1 MARRIRAPYI
11 GRPMPSSKPS
21 SKPSSTPSSTPS
33 AKRASK
39 PAAKRSAAP
48 AAPAA
53 TSQFDPDAAATG
65 DGLFGLDTR
74 IEDARIVV
82 IPVPFDATTSY
93 RPGTA
98 AGPAAVLEASKQ
110 VDLED
115 LQYGPVWKAGFAM
128 LPIPK
133 DIAALSKSARRA
145 AEPVIAAGGAVPGNR
160 AHAKAI
166 ETVNA
171 ASERVHGYVAREA
184 ERILDRGAIPALLGG
199 DHASPFGLIAEL
211 SQRHP
216 GMGILQIDAHA
227 DLREEFEGFRWSH
240 ASIFHNVMTRL
251 PGVGRLVQVGIRDF
265 GMRERA
271 FVEQSKGRVQCF
283 YDQHLRDRQFQNG
296 AKGAAR
302 GSWSA
307 ICADIVKSLPREVYV
322 SFDIDGLTP
331 DHCPNTGT
339 PVPGGLTFPEMC
351 HLLEVLAKSGRRVI
365 GFDLCEVSPGAG
377 DGEWN
382 ANVGARTLYKLLGC
396 TLRSRGALR

>member
-1 MARRIRAPYI
+1 MA
-11 GRPMPSSKPS
+11 
-21 SKPSSTPSSTPS
+21 SSTRKRPQS
-33 AKRASK
+33 AS
-39 PAAKRSAAP
+39 RSLTAAP
-48 AAPAA
+48 SP
-53 TSQFDPDAAATG
+53 FDPDAAATG

-74 IEDARIVV
+74 VEDAKLVV

-98 AGPAAVLEASKQ
+98 SGPAAVLEASKQ

-115 LQYGPVWKAGFAM
+115 LQYGPIWKAGFAM

-145 AEPVIAAGGAVPGNR
+145 AEPVIAAGGAQPGNR
-160 AHAKAI
+160 SHAKALDA
-166 ETVNA
+166 VNA

-211 SQRHP
+211 STRHP

-265 GMRERA
+265 GMRERE
-271 FVEQSKGRVQCF
+271 FVEQSKGRVRCY
-283 YDQHLRDRQFQNG
+283 YDQHLRDRQFAGG
-296 AKGAAR
+296 AK

-307 ICADIVKSLPREVYV
+307 ICAEIVKALPREVYI

-331 DHCPNTGT
+331 DQCPHTGT
-339 PVPGGLTFPEMC
+339 PVPGGLSFAEMA
-351 HLLEVLAKSGRRVI
+351 HLLDTLARSGKRVV
-365 GFDLCEVSPGAG
+365 GFDLCEVAPGPSG
-377 DGEWN
+377 DWD
-382 ANVGARTLYKLLGC
+382 ANVGARALYKLLGC
-396 TLRSRGALR
+396 TLASHGMLR

>member
-1 MARRIRAPYI
+1 MASTTKQKQSPA
-11 GRPMPSSKPS
+11 SS
-21 SKPSSTPSSTPS
+21 
-33 AKRASK
+33 
-39 PAAKRSAAP
+39 
-48 AAPAA
+48 
-53 TSQFDPDAAATG
+53 FDPDAAATG

-74 IEDARIVV
+74 IEDAKLVV

-98 AGPAAVLEASKQ
+98 AGPAAVLEASMQ

-115 LQYGPVWKAGFAM
+115 LQYGAIWKAGFAM

-145 AEPVIAAGGAVPGNR
+145 AEPVIAAGGAKSGNR
-160 AHAKAI
+160 AHAKALA
-166 ETVNA
+166 TVNA
-171 ASERVHGYVAREA
+171 ASERVHGYVATEA
-184 ERILDRGAIPALLGG
+184 ARILDRGAIPALLGG

-265 GMRERA
+265 GLRERE
-271 FVEQSKGRVQCF
+271 FVEQSKGRVKCF
-283 YDQHLRDRQFQNG
+283 YDQDLRDRQFAGG
-296 AKGAAR
+296 AKG
-302 GSWSA
+302 SWRA
-307 ICADIVKSLPREVYV
+307 ISTDIVKALPKEVYI

-331 DHCPNTGT
+331 DHCPATGT
-339 PVPGGLTFPEMC
+339 PVPGGLTFAEMA
-351 HLLEVLAKSGRRVI
+351 HLLETLAKSGRRVI
-365 GFDLCEVSPGAG
+365 GFDLCEVAPAKG

-396 TLRSRGALR
+396 TLKSRGLLR

>member
-1 MARRIRAPYI
+1 MATRSKTAP
-11 GRPMPSSKPS
+11 
-21 SKPSSTPSSTPS
+21 ST
-33 AKRASK
+33 
-39 PAAKRSAAP
+39 
-48 AAPAA
+48 A
-53 TSQFDPDAAATG
+53 THFDPDAAATG

-74 IEDARIVV
+74 VDDAKLVV

-115 LQYGPVWKAGFAM
+115 LQYGPIWRAGFAM

-145 AEPVIAAGGAVPGNR
+145 AEPVIAAGGAAPGNR
-160 AHAKAI
+160 AHARALA
-166 ETVNA
+166 TVNA

-211 SQRHP
+211 SERHP

-265 GMRERA
+265 GMRERE
-271 FVEQSKGRVQCF
+271 FVERSKGRVRCF
-283 YDQHLRDRQFQNG
+283 YDQHLRDRQF
-296 AKGAAR
+296 KGGAR
-302 GSWSA
+302 GAWTA
-307 ICADIVKSLPREVYV
+307 ICRDIVKSLPKDVYI

-351 HLLEVLAKSGRRVI
+351 HLLETLSRSGRRVV

-396 TLRSRGALR
+396 TLRTRGLLR

>member
-1 MARRIRAPYI
+1 MPVKHTTTRAT
-11 GRPMPSSKPS
+11 K
-21 SKPSSTPSSTPS
+21 STVTVP
-33 AKRASK
+33 
-39 PAAKRSAAP
+39 PA
-48 AAPAA
+48 
-53 TSQFDPDAAATG
+53 FDPDAAATG

-74 IEDARIVV
+74 VEDAKLVV

-98 AGPAAVLEASKQ
+98 SGPAAVLEASKQ

-115 LQYGPVWKAGFAM
+115 LQYGPIWKAGFAM
-128 LPIPK
+128 LPIPR

-145 AEPVIAAGGAVPGNR
+145 AEPIIAAGGAVAGNR
-160 AHAKAI
+160 AHERAI
-166 ETVNA
+166 AAVNA
-171 ASERVHGYVAREA
+171 ASERVHGYVATEA

-271 FVEQSKGRVQCF
+271 FVDDSRGRVRCF
-283 YDQHLRDRQFQNG
+283 YDQHLRDRQFAGG
-296 AKGAAR
+296 AK

-307 ICADIVKSLPREVYV
+307 ICKDIVKALPKDVYV

-331 DHCPNTGT
+331 DQCPDTGT
-339 PVPGGLTFPEMC
+339 PVPGGLTFAEMA
-351 HLLEVLAKSGRRVI
+351 HLLETLAKSGRRVI
-365 GFDLCEVSPGAG
+365 GFDLCEVAPGKD

-382 ANVGARTLYKLLGC
+382 ANVGARALYKLLGC
-396 TLRSRGALR
+396 TLRSNRLLA

>member
-1 MARRIRAPYI
+1 MASTTKQKQSPAP
-11 GRPMPSSKPS
+11 S
-21 SKPSSTPSSTPS
+21 
-33 AKRASK
+33 
-39 PAAKRSAAP
+39 
-48 AAPAA
+48 
-53 TSQFDPDAAATG
+53 FDPDAAATG

-74 IEDARIVV
+74 VEDANLVV

-98 AGPAAVLEASKQ
+98 AGPAAVLEASMQ

-115 LQYGPVWKAGFAM
+115 LQYGAIWKAGFAM

-145 AEPVIAAGGAVPGNR
+145 AEPVIAAGGAKSGNR
-160 AHAKAI
+160 AHAKALA
-166 ETVNA
+166 TVNA
-171 ASERVHGYVAREA
+171 ASERVHGYVATEA
-184 ERILDRGAIPALLGG
+184 ARILDRGAIPALLGG

-265 GMRERA
+265 GLRERE
-271 FVEQSKGRVQCF
+271 FVEQSKGRVKCF
-283 YDQHLRDRQFQNG
+283 YDQDLRDRQFAGG
-296 AKGAAR
+296 AKG
-302 GSWSA
+302 SWRS
-307 ICADIVKSLPREVYV
+307 ISTDIVKALPKEVYI

-331 DHCPNTGT
+331 DHCPATGT
-339 PVPGGLTFPEMC
+339 PVPGGLTFAEMA
-351 HLLEVLAKSGRRVI
+351 HLLETLAKSGRRVI
-365 GFDLCEVSPGAG
+365 GFDLCEVAPAKG

-396 TLRSRGALR
+396 TLKSRGKLG

>member
-1 MARRIRAPYI
+1 
-11 GRPMPSSKPS
+11 MPSKKKSSAPS
-21 SKPSSTPSSTPS
+21 I
-33 AKRASK
+33 
-39 PAAKRSAAP
+39 AP
-48 AAPAA
+48 H
-53 TSQFDPDAAATG
+53 FDPDAAATG

-74 IEDARIVV
+74 VEDAKLVV

-115 LQYGPVWKAGFAM
+115 LQYGAVWKAGFAM

-133 DIAALSKSARRA
+133 DIAALSKTARRA
-145 AEPVIAAGGAVPGNR
+145 AEPVIAAGGAQAGNR
-160 AHAKAI
+160 AHAKALDA
-166 ETVNA
+166 VNA

-211 SQRHP
+211 SERHP
-216 GMGILQIDAHA
+216 GMGILQLDAHA

-251 PGVGRLVQVGIRDF
+251 PNVGRLVQVGIRDF
-265 GMRERA
+265 GLRERE
-271 FVEQSKGRVQCF
+271 FVEHSKGRVQCF
-283 YDQHLRDRQFQNG
+283 YDQHLRDRQF
-296 AKGAAR
+296 KGGAR
-302 GSWSA
+302 GAWKSVA
-307 ICADIVKSLPREVYV
+307 ADIVKALPKDVYI

-351 HLLEVLAKSGRRVI
+351 HLLETLARSGRRVI
-365 GFDLCEVSPGAG
+365 GFDLCEVSPGPN

-396 TLRSRGALR
+396 TLRSRGLLR

>member
-1 MARRIRAPYI
+1 MATRKKTAP
-11 GRPMPSSKPS
+11 
-21 SKPSSTPSSTPS
+21 
-33 AKRASK
+33 
-39 PAAKRSAAP
+39 AP
-48 AAPAA
+48 AAPH
-53 TSQFDPDAAATG
+53 FDPDAAATG
-65 DGLFGLDTR
+65 DGLFGLTTSVD
-74 IEDARIVV
+74 EAKLVV

-115 LQYGPVWKAGFAM
+115 LQYGPIWKAGFAM
-128 LPIPK
+128 LPIPA

-145 AEPVIAAGGAVPGNR
+145 AEPVIAAGGAEPGNR
-160 AHAKAI
+160 AHAKALA
-166 ETVNA
+166 TVNA
-171 ASERVHGYVAREA
+171 ASERVHGFVAREA

-211 SQRHP
+211 SERHP

-271 FVEQSKGRVQCF
+271 FVDGSKGRVKCF
-283 YDQHLRDRQFQNG
+283 YDQHLRDRQFAGG
-296 AKGAAR
+296 AKGA
-302 GSWSA
+302 WSA
-307 ICADIVKSLPREVYV
+307 ICADIVKALPREVYI

-351 HLLEVLAKSGRRVI
+351 HLLETLANSGRRVI
-365 GFDLCEVSPGAG
+365 GFDLCEVAPAKG

-382 ANVGARTLYKLLGC
+382 ANVGARALYKLLGC
-396 TLRSRGALR
+396 TLRSRGMLPR

>member
-1 MARRIRAPYI
+1 MPRRPT
-11 GRPMPSSKPS
+11 S
-21 SKPSSTPSSTPS
+21 
-33 AKRASK
+33 
-39 PAAKRSAAP
+39 AP
-48 AAPAA
+48 AASAPLAA
-53 TSQFDPDAAATG
+53 SFDPDAAATG

-74 IEDARIVV
+74 VEDAKLVV

-98 AGPAAVLEASKQ
+98 SGPAAVLEASKQ

-115 LQYGPVWKAGFAM
+115 LQYGPIWKAGFAM

-145 AEPVIAAGGAVPGNR
+145 AEPVIAAGGAQPGNR
-160 AHAKAI
+160 THAKALDA
-166 ETVNA
+166 VNA

-211 SQRHP
+211 STRHP

-265 GMRERA
+265 GMRERE
-271 FVEQSKGRVQCF
+271 FVEQSKGRVRCY
-283 YDQHLRDRQFQNG
+283 YDQHLRDRQFAGG
-296 AKGAAR
+296 AK

-307 ICADIVKSLPREVYV
+307 ICTEIVKALPREVYI

-331 DHCPNTGT
+331 DQCPHTGT
-339 PVPGGLTFPEMC
+339 PVPGGLSFAEMA
-351 HLLEVLAKSGRRVI
+351 HLLDTLARSGKRVV
-365 GFDLCEVSPGAG
+365 GFDLCEVAPGPSG
-377 DGEWN
+377 DWD
-382 ANVGARTLYKLLGC
+382 ANVGARALYKLLGC
-396 TLRSRGALR
+396 TLRSNRLLA

>member
-1 MARRIRAPYI
+1 MATRTKSP
-11 GRPMPSSKPS
+11 
-21 SKPSSTPSSTPS
+21 
-33 AKRASK
+33 ASK
-39 PAAKRSAAP
+39 MAHMIDPH
-48 AAPAA
+48 
-53 TSQFDPDAAATG
+53 FDPDAAATG

-74 IEDARIVV
+74 VEDARLVV

-115 LQYGPVWKAGFAM
+115 LQYGAVWKAGFAM

-133 DIAALSKSARRA
+133 DIAALSKSARRT
-145 AEPVIAAGGAVPGNR
+145 AEPVIAAGGAQPGNR
-160 AHAKAI
+160 AHSKALDA
-166 ETVNA
+166 VNA
-171 ASERVHGYVAREA
+171 ASERVHGHVAREA

-211 SQRHP
+211 SERHP

-265 GMRERA
+265 GLRERQ

-283 YDQHLRDRQFQNG
+283 YDQHLRDRQFAG
-296 AKGAAR
+296 GAR
-302 GSWSA
+302 GSWKSIA
-307 ICADIVKSLPREVYV
+307 ADIVKALPKEVYI

-351 HLLEVLAKSGRRVI
+351 HLLETLANSGRRVI
-365 GFDLCEVSPGAG
+365 GFDLCEVSPGPN

-396 TLRSRGALR
+396 TLKSRGLLR